1 MARVIRRRYRRKGA
15 DDRTGTGV
23 IGMLVRDRM
32 TSPVITTRPETETSA
47 ALKTMY
53 VHKIRRLPVVD
64 ERGALVGI
72 VTQRT
77 LYEHGKSSTPV
88 ADLMTPSPYTTAP
101 DTPIVEAAA
110 KMRTL
115 GFGTLPALEHGRL
128 VGIITESDIFDA
140 FLELLGA
147 GRAGTHLVVPVANVA
162 TGVRTVLEALG
173 RANAP
178 LTGIATYVDR
188 HGPEVVLTADE
199 QDPRDL
205 VRALREAGFEPTE
218 ISVQKTAGV

>member
-1 MARVIRRRYRRKGA
+1 
-15 DDRTGTGV
+15 
-23 IGMLVRDRM
+23 MLVRDRM
-32 TSPVITTRPETETSA
+32 TSPVITTRPETDTSA

-53 VHKIRRLPVVD
+53 VHKVRRLPVVN

-77 LYEHGKSSTPV
+77 LYEHGKATTPV
-88 ADLMTPSPYTTAP
+88 GDLMTPSPYTTAAEV
-101 DTPIVEAAA
+101 PIVEAAA

-115 GFGTLPALEHGRL
+115 GFGALPVVDHGQL

-140 FLELLGA
+140 FLDVLGA
-147 GRAGTHLVVPVANVA
+147 GRHGTHLVVPIASVA
-162 TGVRTVLEALG
+162 TGVRAVLDVLA

-178 LTGIATYVDR
+178 LTSVATYADR
-188 HGPEVVLTADE
+188 HGPSVALTADE

-205 VRALREAGFEPTE
+205 VRALRDAGFEPSQ

>member
-1 MARVIRRRYRRKGA
+1 M
-15 DDRTGTGV
+15 

-32 TSPVITTRPETETSA
+32 TSPVFTAKPETETSA

-53 VHKIRRLPVVD
+53 VNKVRRLPVVD

-77 LYEHGKSSTPV
+77 LYEHGKAATPV
-88 ADLMTPSPYTTAP
+88 RDLMTPSPYTTAP
-101 DTPIVEAAA
+101 EIPIIEAAV

-115 GFGTLPALEHGRL
+115 GFGALPVLDHGQL

-140 FLELLGA
+140 FVELLGA
-147 GRAGTHLVVPVANVA
+147 RHTGTRLVIPINDVA
-162 TGVRTVLEALG
+162 TGARAILAAL
-173 RANAP
+173 AQVNAR
-178 LTGIATYVDR
+178 LLGLATYTDR
-188 HGPEVVLTADE
+188 RGPSIVLAADD

-205 VRALREAGFEPTE
+205 VRALRRAGFEASQ
-218 ISVQKTAGV
+218 ISVHKTAGV

>member
-1 MARVIRRRYRRKGA
+1 MF
-15 DDRTGTGV
+15 
-23 IGMLVRDRM
+23 VRDRM
-32 TSPVITTRPETETSA
+32 TSPAITTRPETETSA

-64 ERGALVGI
+64 ERGALIGI

-77 LYEHGKSSTPV
+77 LYERGKASVPV

-101 DTPIVEAAA
+101 EVPIVEAAA

-115 GFGTLPALEHGRL
+115 GFGALPVLEHGRL

-147 GRAGTHLVVPVANVA
+147 GRSGTHLIVPVAGVA
-162 TGVRTVLEALG
+162 TGVRAIVDALA
-173 RANAP
+173 RAKAP
-178 LTGIATYVDR
+178 LTGLATYVDR
-188 HGPEVVLTADE
+188 HGPSVVLTADE
-199 QDPRDL
+199 QDPRDV
-205 VRALREAGFEPTE
+205 VRALREAGFEPSQ

>member
-1 MARVIRRRYRRKGA
+1 MAPRAGRRYREGGQ
-15 DDRTGTGV
+15 DDTTGTGV

-32 TSPVITTRPETETSA
+32 TSPVITTRPGADTSA

-53 VHKIRRLPVVD
+53 VHKVRRLPVVD
-64 ERGALVGI
+64 ERDALVGI

-77 LYEHGKSSTPV
+77 LYEHGKATTPV
-88 ADLMTPSPYTTAP
+88 GDLMTPGPYTTAP
-101 DTPIVEAAA
+101 EVPIVEAAA

-115 GFGTLPALEHGRL
+115 GFGALPVVDHGRL

-140 FLELLGA
+140 FLDLLGA
-147 GRAGTHLVVPVANVA
+147 GRIGTHLVVPITSVA
-162 TGVRTVLEALG
+162 TGVRAVLDVLAH
-173 RANAP
+173 AKAP
-178 LTGIATYVDR
+178 LTGVATYVDR
-188 HGPEVVLTADE
+188 HGPSVVLTADE

-205 VRALREAGFEPTE
+205 VRALRDAGFEPSQ

>member
-1 MARVIRRRYRRKGA
+1 M
-15 DDRTGTGV
+15 GTGV

-32 TSPVITTRPETETSA
+32 TSPAITTRPDTETSA

-64 ERGALVGI
+64 ERGTLVGI

-77 LYEHGKSSTPV
+77 LYEHGKASTPV
-88 ADLMTPSPYTTAP
+88 VNLMTASPYTIGP
-101 DTPIVEAAA
+101 EVPVVEAAA
-110 KMRTL
+110 RMRTL
-115 GFGTLPALEHGRL
+115 GFGALPVVDRGQL

-140 FLELLGA
+140 FVELLGA
-147 GRAGTHLVVPVANVA
+147 GRSGTHLVIPIANVA
-162 TGVRTVLEALG
+162 TGVRAVLDALA
-173 RANAP
+173 RAKAP
-178 LTGIATYVDR
+178 LTGLATYIDR
-188 HGPEVVLTADE
+188 HGMSVVLTADE

-205 VRALREAGFEPTE
+205 VRALREAGFEPSQ

>member
-1 MARVIRRRYRRKGA
+1 M
-15 DDRTGTGV
+15 

-32 TSPVITTRPETETSA
+32 TSPAITTRPDAETSA

-53 VHKIRRLPVVD
+53 VHKVRRLPVVD

-77 LYEHGKSSTPV
+77 LYEHGKASTPV
-88 ADLMTPSPYTTAP
+88 ADLMTPSPYTAAP

-115 GFGTLPALEHGRL
+115 GFGALPVLEQGRL

-162 TGVRTVLEALG
+162 AGVRAVLDALA
-173 RANAP
+173 RAKAP
-178 LTGIATYVDR
+178 LTGVATYIDR

-205 VRALREAGFEPTE
+205 VRALREGGFEPTE
-218 ISVQKTAGV
+218 ISVQKTGGGHNVMTGESAARRSAGI